1 MAGMGDLETENELPS
16 CSSSFDAFF
25 FCLSPPSQFK
35 KYYRDGTYA
44 DCDHFQK
51 MWETCMTMRY
61 YEMNGKKGA
70 GRWQELRDQMVAMS
84 TKSSKDH
91 VW

>member
-70 GRWQELRDQMVAMS
+70 GRWQTRTDQAKEGS
-84 TKSSKDH
+84 EDQKRGGE
-91 VW
+91 